1 MLKKTLAIAT
11 LTATLMFMA
20 GAGQIC
26 AQESLAAKPAAETTE
41 PGHAYKLDFSVSEI
55 DDGKKVN
62 SRQYSMN
69 LSAGDANEVKI
80 GTRVPIEAK
89 QGEFQYIDVGTS
101 IWCRLRDRKDVAW
114 LGNDVLLNMRAEIS
128 NFAMPEQQSQ
138 NVRPVLR
145 QLNINSSTQAMMGK
159 PLVVGSVDDPSSKKQ
174 FQLEVTVTKL
184 K

>member
-1 MLKKTLAIAT
+1 MLKKMFAALT
-11 LTATLMFMA
+11 LTAALMVAA
-20 GAGQIC
+20 GGKHVQ
-26 AQESLAAKPAAETTE
+26 AQESAAKPTPDATE
-41 PGHAYKLDFSVSEI
+41 PGHAYKLDFSVNEI

-69 LSAGDANEVKI
+69 LSAGDGNEVKI
-80 GTRVPIEAK
+80 GTRVPVEAK

-145 QLNINSSTQAMMGK
+145 QLNINASTQAPMGK
-159 PLVVGSVDDPSSKKQ
+159 LLVVGSVDDPNSKKQ